1 MGLWIIIL
9 TVWLPI
15 TGIMLALC
23 LYDMTRDMLEPAAER
38 VTATSTLI
46 SPTNSDIVPNL
57 ARQRRAHLRPP
68 EHVTQYCDVNH

>member
-15 TGIMLALC
+15 AGITLALY

-38 VTATSTLI
+38 T
-46 SPTNSDIVPNL
+46 
-57 ARQRRAHLRPP
+57 RHG
-68 EHVTQYCDVNH
+68 DVNPNPADEF